1 MLAQRIENLLRNKE
15 VGIIALFSGIL
26 HGPYEPDM
34 IHILKHVSFTF
45 DQIRALI
52 TQMDYY

>member
-1 MLAQRIENLLRNKE
+1 MLTQRIENLLRNKE